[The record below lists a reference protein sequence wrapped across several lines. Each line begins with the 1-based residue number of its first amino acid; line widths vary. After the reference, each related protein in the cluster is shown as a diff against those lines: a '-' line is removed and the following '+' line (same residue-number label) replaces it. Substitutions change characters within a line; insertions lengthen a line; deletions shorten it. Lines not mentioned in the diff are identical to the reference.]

1 MNGAAKPAKP
11 AKPAKTP
18 KRARATTKPTFLPPP
33 DQADL
38 LFGALREGLL
48 KGEYIIFNYTIET
61 GAIVGYKAKLGI
73 NASNKASQ
81 KVAGGGN
88 KVMGRD
94 WVHCHF
100 AADQLF
106 DWRHFT
112 LDKLNSPAEG
122 GWALCGSKKT
132 KALLDRLRTD
142 GLPNKAVEEH
152 LKDTRKAATASKK
165 ATNKKRQK

>member
-1 MNGAAKPAKP
+1 MLSSSLCTHNSHLSFCRTVNGAAKPAKP

-18 KRARATTKPTFLPPP
+18 KTTTKSTFLPPP

-61 GAIVGYKAKLGI
+61 GAIIGYKAKLGT

-94 WVHCHF
+94 GVHCHF
-100 AADQLF
+100 DADQLF
-106 DWRHFT
+106 D
-112 LDKLNSPAEG
+112 
-122 GWALCGSKKT
+122 
-132 KALLDRLRTD
+132 
-142 GLPNKAVEEH
+142 
-152 LKDTRKAATASKK
+152 
-165 ATNKKRQK
+165 